1 VRSVRGARLTEAVP
15 DWLVEVVRPKRAP
28 VPWPDMARAVL
39 AIWIPLAVGF
49 AAGHRNLGLLPAMGG
64 LMGVMVDSGGP
75 YWARVRRVTC
85 AAVFGGA
92 AGLAIGSLIHG
103 RGWVAVL
110 ALVVMAGV
118 SSILPRFGG
127 TGSVTGLQLFVYAS
141 LGLGPI
147 GALRPA
153 WHTALLFGIG
163 VVWALLLLIPGWL
176 LAPRAAEQRLVA
188 AVYHSLADALRAIGT
203 PRNTAAWH
211 SVTAALNSAYNAL
224 LTWRASSSGRSQRG
238 THLTAI
244 LNVSHRMA
252 EAAAALRTAGERPPP
267 GVTQT
272 IDRLAEAIAAERRE
286 QPPLIP
292 PPWSGSAGARALR
305 ESMLALARAVSGSW
319 TPVPAAPPARG
330 HGALRAQVQ
339 ALAARV
345 RDQLIGGRLAWL
357 FTIRLMVCTGVAAV
371 MSEVL
376 PLQRSYWVLLTVG
389 IVLKPDYGSVFAR
402 ALQRGIGTVVG
413 AFFGAAILAVVP
425 YGPWLLVPFG
435 VLAALLPYGK
445 SRSFGLSA
453 MFLTPLVV
461 VLIDLLTKAGWP
473 LAGARLVDTLLGCGI
488 VLVFG
493 YAAWPGTW
501 RANLSGQFPATLR
514 VICDY
519 ADEALVSA
527 WAEVR
532 HPAPVTGHPPAH
544 GAGHAPALRSR
555 LRRHA
560 YESLSDLRT
569 EYQRTMSEPAAIS
582 RRASAWWPAVTGL
595 EELMDAVTATA
606 VAIGGGAPV
615 PSPAAVRQLT
625 GTLRASA
632 DVIAAGGAPT
642 GTPDLPEDEALAP
655 VTGAVRS
662 VLATLTPRSGRA
674 NDPSG

>member
-1 VRSVRGARLTEAVP
+1 VRSIRGARLTEAVP
-15 DWLVEVVRPKRAP
+15 DWLVEVVRPKQAP
-28 VPWPDMARAVL
+28 VPWANMARAVF
-39 AIWIPLAVGF
+39 AIWVPLAVGF
-49 AAGHRNLGLLPAMGG
+49 VADRRNLGLLPAMGG
-64 LMGVMVDSGGP
+64 LMGVMVDSGGA
-75 YWARVRRVTC
+75 YWARVRRVSC

-110 ALVVMAGV
+110 ALVLMAGV

-127 TGSVTGLQLFVYAS
+127 TGSVTGLQLFVYSA
-141 LGLGPI
+141 LGLGPM

-153 WHTALLFGIG
+153 WHTALEFVAG

-188 AVYHSLADALRAIGT
+188 AVYHSLADALRTIGT
-203 PRNTAAWH
+203 LQNTAAWH
-211 SVTAALNSAYNAL
+211 GVTAALNSAYDTL

-238 THLTAI
+238 THLTAV
-244 LNVSHRMA
+244 LNVSHQMA
-252 EAAAALRTAGERPPP
+252 EAATALRTAGERPPP
-267 GVTQT
+267 GATQT
-272 IDRLAEAIAAERRE
+272 IDRLADTIAAERRE
-286 QPPLIP
+286 QLPLIP

-319 TPVPAAPPARG
+319 TAVPAASPAARG
-330 HGALRAQVQ
+330 HAALRAHTQ

-357 FTIRLMVCTGVAAV
+357 FTIRLMMCTGVAAV

-376 PLQRSYWVLLTVG
+376 PLQRSYWVLLTVA

-413 AFFGAAILAVVP
+413 AFLGAAILAVVP

-473 LAGARLVDTLLGCGI
+473 LAGARLVDTLLGCAI

-501 RANLSGQFPATLR
+501 QANLSEQFPATLR

-527 WAEVR
+527 WAGVR
-532 HPAPVTGHPPAH
+532 HPAPVAGHPPAP
-544 GAGHAPALRSR
+544 GAGHPPALRSR

-560 YESLSDLRT
+560 YQSLSDLRT

-582 RRASAWWPAVTGL
+582 RRASAWWPAVAGL
-595 EELMDAVTATA
+595 EELMDAVTTTA
-606 VAIGGGAPV
+606 VAIGGGAPA

-625 GTLRASA
+625 GTLRATA
-632 DVIAAGGAPT
+632 DAIASGNAPA
-642 GTPDLPEDEALAP
+642 GTPDLPDDEALTP
-655 VTGAVRS
+655 VTDAVRS
-662 VLATLTPRSGRA
+662 VLATLTRRSGRA
-674 NDPSG
+674 N